1 MDKKQKTAGGFS
13 AIIAF
18 LAIALA
24 LIAGILI
31 YKFIFVIGE
40 RPPRSFSKRLTS
52 LASSAS

>member
-31 YKFIFVIGE
+31 YKFIFGDPGNFVD
-40 RPPRSFSKRLTS
+40 RNP
-52 LASSAS
+52 